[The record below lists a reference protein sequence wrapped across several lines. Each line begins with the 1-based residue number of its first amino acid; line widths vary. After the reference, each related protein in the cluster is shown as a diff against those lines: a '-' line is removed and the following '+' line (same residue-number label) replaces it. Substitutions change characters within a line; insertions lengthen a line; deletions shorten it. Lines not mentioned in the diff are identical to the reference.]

1 MVFIGDP
8 KALMLIH
15 HPLTSTT
22 IIIYQ
27 RMAMIRRKTMALTD
41 TVEYSLRE
49 AQENLRN
56 ALAFSARNEKPY
68 VSKHI
73 ADMLANIDNIIDTAD
88 VIEHLKELEQD
99 SD

>member
-1 MVFIGDP
+1 MRR
-8 KALMLIH
+8 K
-15 HPLTSTT
+15 
-22 IIIYQ
+22 
-27 RMAMIRRKTMALTD
+27 IRRKTMALTD

-99 SD
+99 PD

>member
-1 MVFIGDP
+1 
-8 KALMLIH
+8 
-15 HPLTSTT
+15 
-22 IIIYQ
+22 
-27 RMAMIRRKTMALTD
+27 MALTD

-49 AQENLRN
+49 AQESLRN

-88 VIEHLKELEQD
+88 VIEQLRELEQEQD
-99 SD
+99 